1 MSFGQC
7 VICREV
13 LGDDMVA
20 TLCGHVFHR
29 KCLVTWLEQS
39 RICPNCR
46 SYCSRNMCI
55 RLYPEITTCSN
66 DICNS
71 TCKSD
76 AVVKATR
83 RQVLQLQR
91 QCAALSNNIDSLGS
105 HIEQFRENIADTTQM
120 LRDVHHILDDIADP
134 HSPVL
139 EDSEDTPALEDMHR
153 CVLEDLPPLRGE
165 NRQTVFSRADL
176 SDLQTVVQYL
186 ENRITFYENLY
197 GKRNEGT
204 GC

>member
-13 LGDDMVA
+13 LADDMVA

-29 KCLVTWLEQS
+29 KCLATWLQQS

-46 SYCSRNMCI
+46 SYCSSDMWI
-55 RLYPEITTCSN
+55 RLYPEITHTTCSN
-66 DICNS
+66 STCNEEG
-71 TCKSD
+71 TCKSG
-76 AVVKATR
+76 AVVRATR

-91 QCAALSNNIDSLGS
+91 QCAALSDYIDSLGS
-105 HIEQFRENIADTTQM
+105 HIEQFRQNIDNTTRM
-120 LRDVHHILDDIADP
+120 LRDIHTILDDMADP
-134 HSPVL
+134 RSLTL
-139 EDSEDTPALEDMHR
+139 EEALGPDE
-153 CVLEDLPPLRGE
+153 RGSAGGE
-165 NRQTVFSRADL
+165 ETSRQTLFSRADL

-197 GKRNEGT
+197 GNKDERSEV
-204 GC
+204 

>member
-13 LGDDMVA
+13 LGEDMVA
-20 TLCGHVFHR
+20 TLCGHVFHH

-46 SYCSRNMCI
+46 SYCSTNMCI
-55 RLYPEITTCSN
+55 RLYPEITTCTS
-66 DICNS
+66 DMCDGA
-71 TCKSD
+71 CKSD
-76 AVVKATR
+76 TVVKATR
-83 RQVLQLQR
+83 LQVLQLQR

-134 HSPVL
+134 KSPVFEEPNRPAQEEIRSAEL
-139 EDSEDTPALEDMHR
+139 EE
-153 CVLEDLPPLRGE
+153 E
-165 NRQTVFSRADL
+165 NRQTVFSRVDL

-186 ENRITFYENLY
+186 EDRITFYENLY
-197 GKRNEGT
+197 GKRTE
-204 GC
+204 